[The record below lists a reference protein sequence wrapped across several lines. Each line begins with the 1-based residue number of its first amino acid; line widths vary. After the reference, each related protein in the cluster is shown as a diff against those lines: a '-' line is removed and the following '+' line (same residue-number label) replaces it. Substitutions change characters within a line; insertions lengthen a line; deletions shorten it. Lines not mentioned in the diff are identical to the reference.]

1 MRKKPFNDLD
11 YTREALIKQ
20 LLLIQNHGVDGSAV
34 DAGCG
39 CIEDKHLF
47 VVEAL
52 AEEGETI
59 ASNPA
64 EKEFYAELADLARK
78 LRQKIDAEDWSMH
91 GVMRQVMAKSAPEP
105 QVCVRCLETHSRA
118 ECIEM
123 GVCKAK

>member
-1 MRKKPFNDLD
+1 MKKFDDLD
-11 YTREALIKQ
+11 YTRESIIKQ

-59 ASNPA
+59 ATNPK
-64 EKEFYAELADLARK
+64 EKEFYASLADLARN
-78 LRQKIDAEDWSMH
+78 LRRKIDAEDWNIH
-91 GVMRQVMAKSAPEP
+91 GVMRETMRARSPEP
-105 QVCVRCLETHSRA
+105 QIACVRCLETHSKA
-118 ECIEM
+118 ECVEL

>member
-1 MRKKPFNDLD
+1 MAKQFNDLE

-59 ASNPA
+59 AKNPK
-64 EKEFYAELADLARK
+64 EKEFYAELADLARE
-78 LRQKIDAEDWSMH
+78 LRRRIDGENWSMH
-91 GVMRQVMAKSAPEP
+91 GVMRTTMAKRAPEP
-105 QVCVRCLETHSRA
+105 QSCARCLESHSKA
-118 ECIEM
+118 ECVAV
-123 GVCKAK
+123 GACAR